1 MVSQA
6 PNLGSIAVAPARP
19 PRELGR
25 EVGEFLLV
33 GGATWLLFPICW
45 LLERWLGMDPA
56 IYHMSFIAFY
66 AAFVINDPHF
76 GVTYLL
82 FYRHVKERA
91 FGAEYGLAQRVRY
104 LVGGFVVPVVL
115 LVWAAVALI
124 TPSVQAIGL
133 MVQLMFLLVGWH
145 YVKQG
150 FGVLTVLSARRG
162 FSFKPLERR
171 IMLAHCY
178 IGWAYAWASPFDP
191 GTLFEEHGVVYQS
204 LTHPS
209 WLEPLTLALF
219 VASTV
224 GLVFVLGR
232 RLVTRAAFPPLTPL
246 IGFLVTVWLWT
257 IFTSIDPLMAYLIPG
272 LHSLQYLYFVWIL
285 RRNKARATQRPL
297 GSGMPAM
304 LQLGLLALGALLVG
318 WTLFRIGPMVLGD
331 VMPAL
336 PKDGGGQAL
345 DSGRRTLLGATPYA
359 AVLLA
364 MVNIHHYFMDHVI
377 WRRENPETR
386 YLRD

>member
-6 PNLGSIAVAPARP
+6 PNLGVVAAPARP
-19 PRELGR
+19 PVQFRR

-45 LLERWLGMDPA
+45 LLERWLGMDAA
-56 IYHMSFIAFY
+56 IYQMSFIAFY

-82 FYRHVKERA
+82 FYRDVKQRA
-91 FGAEYGLAQRVRY
+91 FGSEYGLAQRIRY

-115 LVWAAVALI
+115 LTWAALALT
-124 TPSVQAIGL
+124 TPSVRAIGL

-162 FSFKPLERR
+162 FAFKPLERR
-171 IMLAHCY
+171 VMLAHCY
-178 IGWAYAWASPFDP
+178 LGWGYAWASPFDP
-191 GTLFEEHGVVYQS
+191 GSLFEEHGVVYRS
-204 LTHPS
+204 LTHPT
-209 WLEPLTLALF
+209 WLEPLMASLF
-219 VASTV
+219 AASTV
-224 GLVFVLGR
+224 ALVGVLGK
-232 RLVTRAAFPPLTPL
+232 RLVQREGFPPLTPL

-257 IFTSIDPLMAYLIPG
+257 IFTSLDPLMAYLIPG
-272 LHSLQYLYFVWIL
+272 LHSLQYLYFVWLL

-297 GSGMPAM
+297 GSGMPVM
-304 LQLGLLALGALLVG
+304 VQLGLLALGALLIG
-318 WTLFRIGPMVLGD
+318 WTMFRIGPMVLGE

-336 PKDGGGQAL
+336 PKEGGGQVV
-345 DSGRRTLLGATPYA
+345 DDGRRTLLGATPYA

-386 YLRD
+386 FLRG